1 MPKTILLHR
10 FWCNLSCFV
19 TKRIFGNSRIVFYLH
34 CGECNNVGLSIALV
48 YSCNSIIR
56 QELPM
61 WMEKLSAGVLRVLTP
76 IGPRYIRPSFL
87 QRLYLVWIF
96 RYFHTLPQQVLSSRQ
111 QRLIDRLCTSQEFVS
126 LLSNGF
132 DEAPVL
138 GTVERLQPVIVDDL
152 ATATYAVE
160 VTERSR
166 YADQQ

>member
-1 MPKTILLHR
+1 
-10 FWCNLSCFV
+10 
-19 TKRIFGNSRIVFYLH
+19 
-34 CGECNNVGLSIALV
+34 
-48 YSCNSIIR
+48 
-56 QELPM
+56 M

-96 RYFHTLPQQVLSSRQ
+96 RYFHTLPQQVLTSRQ

-160 VTERSR
+160 VSERSR
-166 YADQQ
+166 YADQQSS